1 MAEHTEN
8 IFATGIVYG
17 GIGILIRGESGAGK
31 SLLSFDLMDRAES
44 RGKESGLISDD
55 RILIEA
61 ENGELVASAP
71 DQIRGQIELR
81 GFGIVSRPVIERHS
95 IQLVVDISGE
105 MDRMPENEEFETELL
120 GVKLDRVPVPSR
132 RMIDSVHQRLLVL
145 EALRKIENRGN

>member
-1 MAEHTEN
+1 MANQTEN
-8 IFATGIVYG
+8 IFATGIVYD

-55 RILIEA
+55 RVLIEA
-61 ENGELVASAP
+61 EDGTLIASP
-71 DQIRGQIELR
+71 PEQIKGQIELR
-81 GFGIVSRPVIERHS
+81 GFGIVERPVVERHS
-95 IQLVVDISGE
+95 IKLVVDISNE

-132 RMIDSVHQRLLVL
+132 SLIDSVHQRLLVL
-145 EALRKIENRGN
+145 EALRKIKSAVS